1 MASITHFPTALDSYS
16 RTAQRSARL
25 VLDDYSTSFSLA
37 CRLLD
42 ASTAGHI
49 ADIYALVRLADE
61 VVDGVAVQA
70 GLDSEAVSACLDE
83 LQEETARALERG
95 YSTNLV
101 VHAFALTARA
111 TGITADLTDPFF
123 ASMRA
128 DLLIAEHD
136 AQSLEEYI
144 YGSAE
149 VIGLMCLQVF
159 RTIPGAPLHG
169 AAQAELAARSLGAA
183 FQKVNFLRDLA
194 ADSQQLGRRYFPGI
208 NPQTLTES
216 QKSKLV
222 EDIQNDLA
230 SARAGLPFLAP
241 PAARAVRLAHDLF
254 EELTLQLSATPA
266 EQLLSRRISV
276 PNLRKAL
283 LAAKAILGTPRARR
297 AQ

>member
-1 MASITHFPTALDSYS
+1 MATATYAPTALDTYS

-42 ASTAGHI
+42 STSAGHI

-61 VVDGVAVQA
+61 VVDGVALQA
-70 GLDSEAVSACLDE
+70 GLDSQSVSACLDE

-111 TGITADLTDPFF
+111 TGITAELTDPFF

-128 DLLIAEHD
+128 DLLITEHD
-136 AQSLEEYI
+136 AQSLQRYI

-159 RTIPGAPLHG
+159 RAMPNAPARG

-208 NPQTLTES
+208 NPQALTES
-216 QKSKLV
+216 DKYRLV
-222 EDIQNDLA
+222 EEIRHDLA
-230 SARAGLPFLAP
+230 AARAGLPFLAP
-241 PAARAVRLAHDLF
+241 PAARAVKLAHDLF
-254 EELTLQLSATPA
+254 AALTQQLSATPA
-266 EQLLSRRISV
+266 QQLLDRRVSV
-276 PNLRKAL
+276 SNGRKAL
-283 LAAKAILGTPRARR
+283 IAAKVILGTQRIRR